1 MERAFENTARSL
13 GQLTRFVNNIF
24 GIDDENI
31 IKFCRYEYGTEWK
44 WAYHTWQRE
53 RKFPNTLNRDNAI

>member
-13 GQLTRFVNNIF
+13 GQFTRFVNHIF

-31 IKFCRYEYGTEWK
+31 IEFCRYEYGTEWQ

-53 RKFPNTLNRDNAI
+53 RKFPNTLSRDNAI